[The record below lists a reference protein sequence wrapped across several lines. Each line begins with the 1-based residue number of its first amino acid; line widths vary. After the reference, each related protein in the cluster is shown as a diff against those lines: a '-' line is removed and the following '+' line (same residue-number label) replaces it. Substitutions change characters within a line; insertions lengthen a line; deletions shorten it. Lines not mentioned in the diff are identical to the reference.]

1 MTDKELLNAIAQKDE
16 RAFNLF
22 YERYSRT
29 LAQFALKCTR
39 DENFSKEIVQM
50 FWIRVWERPLE
61 IKTDDSDTAY
71 KYLSKFFMFRML
83 DSIKEKAEN
92 KEFYC
97 AYIEDFDLQSYN
109 ISDDMDMK
117 ELYAVIDKTLDSLP
131 DTYKKIF
138 KLLYV
143 DEFSVSETAKI
154 LSMNERTVNYKSK
167 ECIDNIKK
175 SLDMWYALKKTG
187 TSPKQDSNVT
197 ELVRNLSFVVIINSY
212 LYL

>member
-1 MTDKELLNAIAQKDE
+1 MSDKELLTAIAQKDE

-22 YERYSRT
+22 YEKYSRT

-39 DENFSKEIVQM
+39 DESFSKEIVQL
-50 FWIRVWERPLE
+50 FWIRVWEKPLE
-61 IKTDDSDTAY
+61 IKTDDSDSAY

-83 DSIKEKAEN
+83 DIIKERAEN
-92 KEFYC
+92 KEIYC
-97 AYIEDFDLQSYN
+97 EYIEDFDLQSYN
-109 ISDDMDMK
+109 ISDDLDMK

-143 DEFSVSETAKI
+143 DELSVSETAKI
-154 LSMNERTVNYKSK
+154 LSLNERTVNYKSR

-175 SLDMWYALKKTG
+175 SLDVWYALKKTG
-187 TSPKQDSNVT
+187 ASPKQDLNVT
-197 ELVRNLSFVVIINSY
+197 DFVRNLSFVVILNSY